1 MTRSRVAVSVSLLLA
16 ALATG
21 SPAAADDAVPT
32 DPVARN
38 AFVQKLTDEG
48 LTAYQ
53 ARDYRKANE
62 RFQHAYAVDPDPNL
76 LYNIA
81 KCFEALGDKQTA
93 IEKYELFINSPGADS
108 SGRVKAQDAVKVLRS
123 SPAPASGGSPS
134 DAAPPG
140 GPPPASSGHSAVPA
154 IVAFSVGGVGIAIG
168 SIFGV
173 SALGKRA
180 DLDSAC
186 ANRLCPPKS
195 KDDIT
200 SLKTTSTISTIGFI
214 VGGVGVATGGLL
226 LFLNRSS
233 AEKSAGAQ
241 VSPYVGVGTAG
252 LTGTF

>member
-1 MTRSRVAVSVSLLLA
+1 MTPSRLAVSVSLLLA

-21 SPAAADDAVPT
+21 SPAAADEPVPT
-32 DPVARN
+32 DPAART

-76 LYNIA
+76 LYNMA

-93 IEKYELFINSPGADS
+93 IEKYEIFINSPGADS
-108 SGRVKAQDAVKVLRS
+108 SGRVKAQEAVKVLRG
-123 SPAPASGGSPS
+123 SPPVAPGGSPPA
-134 DAAPPG
+134 AAPATGATPS
-140 GPPPASSGHSAVPA
+140 SSGRSAVPA
-154 IVAFSVGGVGIAIG
+154 VVAFSVGGIGIAVG
-168 SIFGV
+168 SIFGI
-173 SALGKRA
+173 SALGKRS

-186 ANRLCPPKS
+186 SSRLCPPKS

-214 VGGVGVATGGLL
+214 VGGVGVAAGGLL
-226 LFLNRSS
+226 LVLNRPS
-233 AEKSAGAQ
+233 AERSAGAH

-252 LTGTF
+252 VTGTF